1 MLEMIKELSSLNG
14 ISGRE
19 DIVREYIISRL
30 PEKAEYSVDAMGN
43 LIVFVK
49 GKNSAKNKVM
59 LAAHMDEVGMIVTF
73 INSDGFIKFANVGGI
88 ETAVQLGRR
97 VKVGEKE
104 LTGVIGVTPIHLRR
118 GDDEQKYPK
127 KADELYIDVGAESDK
142 DLEGLVSPGDKIV
155 FDSETVEFGS
165 MLKGKALDDRAG
177 CAVLLDMIISGVEY
191 DTYFAFTVQEEVG
204 CRGAGCAAFAVEPDY
219 AIVVET
225 TTAADIS
232 GVGGEKQVCKLGS
245 GAVVPFMDAGTV
257 YSPELYKTANK
268 LAVEKGFKIQT
279 KTVVAGGNDARSIK
293 TNRSGV
299 KTLTVSFATRYLHS
313 PSCVIHK
320 DDIAEM
326 KKAVTAIAEEF
337 ANA

>member
-19 DIVREYIISRL
+19 DRVREYIISRL
-30 PEKAEYSVDAMGN
+30 PKTAEYSVDNMGN

-49 GKNSAKNKVM
+49 GKNKAKNKVM
-59 LAAHMDEVGMIVTF
+59 LAAHTDEVGMIVTY

-88 ETAVQLGRR
+88 STEVQLGRR

-118 GDDEQKYPK
+118 GDDEQKMPK
-127 KADELYIDVGAESDK
+127 TDELYIDVGAESDK
-142 DLEGLVSPGDKIV
+142 ELEGLVSPGDKIV

-204 CRGAGCAAFAVEPDY
+204 CRGAGCATFAVEPDY
-219 AIVVET
+219 AVVVET
-225 TTAADIS
+225 TTAADVS
-232 GVGGEKQVCKLGS
+232 GVSGEKQVCKLGS

-257 YSPELYKTANK
+257 YSPELYKKANEFAK
-268 LAVEKGFKIQT
+268 EKEFKIQT

-293 TNRSGV
+293 TNRGGV

>member
-19 DIVREYIISRL
+19 DTVRDYIISRL
-30 PEKAEYSVDAMGN
+30 PETAEYSVDAMGN

-49 GKNSAKNKVM
+49 GKHKAKNKVM
-59 LAAHMDEVGMIVTF
+59 LAAHMDEVGMIVTY
-73 INSDGFIKFANVGGI
+73 INSDGFIKIANVGGI

-118 GDDEQKYPK
+118 ADDELKYPK

-142 DLEGLVSPGDKIV
+142 ELEGLVSPGDKIV

-177 CAVLLDMIISGVEY
+177 CA
-191 DTYFAFTVQEEVG
+191 
-204 CRGAGCAAFAVEPDY
+204 AFAVEPDY
-219 AIVVET
+219 AVVVET

-232 GVGGEKQVCKLGS
+232 GVSGEKQVCKLGS

-257 YSPELYKTANK
+257 YSPELYKRANE
-268 LAVEKGFKIQT
+268 LAKEKEFKIQT

-293 TNRSGV
+293 TNRGGV

-313 PSCVIHK
+313 SSCVIHR

>member
-19 DIVREYIISRL
+19 DIVRAYIISRL
-30 PEKAEYSVDAMGN
+30 PESSEYSVDNMGN

-49 GKNSAKNKVM
+49 GKSRAKNKVM
-59 LAAHMDEVGMIVTF
+59 LAAHMDEVGMIVTY
-73 INSDGFIKFANVGGI
+73 INSDGFIRFANVGGI
-88 ETAVQLGRR
+88 NSEVQLGRR
-97 VKVGEKE
+97 VKVGENE
-104 LTGVIGVTPIHLRR
+104 LVGVIGVTPIHLRR
-118 GDDEQKYPK
+118 GDDEQKLPK
-127 KADELYIDVGAESDK
+127 VDELYIDVGAGSDK

-177 CAVLLDMIISGVEY
+177 CAVLLDMIIKGVEY

-232 GVGGEKQVCKLGS
+232 GVSGEKQVCKLGS

-257 YSPELYKTANK
+257 YSPELYKLANK
-268 LAVEKGFKIQT
+268 LAEEKGFKIQT

-293 TNRSGV
+293 TNRGGV

-326 KKAVTAIAEEF
+326 SKAVNAIAEEF

>member
-19 DIVREYIISRL
+19 DKVREYIVSRL
-30 PEKAEYSVDAMGN
+30 PDTAEYSIDNMGN

-49 GKNSAKNKVM
+49 GKKPAKNKVM
-59 LAAHMDEVGMIVTF
+59 LAAHMDEVGMIVTH
-73 INSDGFIKFANVGGI
+73 ITSDGFVKFANVGGVDS
-88 ETAVQLGRR
+88 AVQLGRR

-118 GDDEQKYPK
+118 GDDEQKFPNSS
-127 KADELYIDVGAESDK
+127 ELYIDVGAESEK
-142 DLEGLVSPGDKIV
+142 DLDGLVSPGDKIV
-155 FDSETVEFGS
+155 FDSETVEFGA

-177 CAVLLDMIISGVEY
+177 CAVLLDMIIKGTEY
-191 DTYFAFTVQEEVG
+191 DMCFAFTVQEEVG
-204 CRGAGCAAFAVEPDY
+204 CRGAGCAAFAVKPDY
-219 AIVVET
+219 AVVVET

-232 GVGGEKQVCKLGS
+232 GVSGEKEVCKLGN

-257 YSPELYKTANK
+257 YSPELYKLANR
-268 LAVEKGFKIQT
+268 LAKEKGFKMQT
-279 KTVVAGGNDARSIK
+279 KSVVAGGNDARSIQ
-293 TNRSGV
+293 TNSCGV

-320 DDIAEM
+320 EDIAEM
-326 KKAVTAIAEEF
+326 SKAVSSIAEEF

>member
-1 MLEMIKELSSLNG
+1 MLETIKKLSSLSG

-19 DIVREYIISRL
+19 DMVREYIISRL
-30 PEKAEYSVDAMGN
+30 PETAEYSVDNMGN
-43 LIVFVK
+43 LIVCVK
-49 GKNSAKNKVM
+49 GKNKAKNKVM
-59 LAAHMDEVGMIVTF
+59 LAAHMDEVGMIVTY
-73 INSDGFIKFANVGGI
+73 ITSDGFIKFANVGGVD
-88 ETAVQLGRR
+88 TAVQLGRK

-104 LTGVIGVTPIHLRR
+104 LTGVVGVTPIHLRR
-118 GDDEQKYPK
+118 GEDEQKYPK

-142 DLEGLVSPGDKIV
+142 ELEGLVSPGDKIV
-155 FDSETVEFGS
+155 FDSQTVEFGS

-177 CAVLLDMIISGVEY
+177 CAVLLDMIINGVEY

-219 AIVVET
+219 AVVVET

-232 GVGGEKQVCKLGS
+232 GVSGEKQVCKLGS

-257 YSPELYKTANK
+257 YSPELYKRANE
-268 LAVEKGFKIQT
+268 LAKEKKFKIQT

-293 TNRSGV
+293 TNRGGV

>member
-1 MLEMIKELSSLNG
+1 MLETIKKLSSLSG

-19 DIVREYIISRL
+19 DKVREYIISRL
-30 PEKAEYSVDAMGN
+30 PETAEYSVDAMGN

-49 GKNSAKNKVM
+49 GKNKAKNKVM
-59 LAAHMDEVGMIVTF
+59 LAAHMDEVGMIVTY
-73 INSDGFIKFANVGGI
+73 ITSDGFIKFANIGGVD
-88 ETAVQLGRR
+88 TAVQLGRK

-118 GDDEQKYPK
+118 VDDEQKYPK

-142 DLEGLVSPGDKIV
+142 ELEGLVSPGDKIV
-155 FDSETVEFGS
+155 FDSQTVEFGS

-177 CAVLLDMIISGVEY
+177 CAVLLDMIINGVEY

-219 AIVVET
+219 AVVVET

-232 GVGGEKQVCKLGS
+232 GVSGEKQVCKLGS
-245 GAVVPFMDAGTV
+245 GAVVPFMDVGTV
-257 YSPELYKTANK
+257 YSPELYKKANG
-268 LAVEKGFKIQT
+268 LAEEKGFKIQT

-293 TNRSGV
+293 TNRGGV